1 MNRIDKKLL
10 RMVLMALFA
19 ALAYL
24 APLVIHIPYPA
35 PSGKPF
41 VHPGNMVVVLAALL
55 LGGWQGGLSGAIGLG
70 LYDITQG
77 YIIEAPK
84 NMLLKFGIGFFT
96 GLVFSRGRKNDGG
109 KPRIPLFIISAVS
122 FCLGGIIL
130 AGKISGWA
138 GFEKVSFVAY
148 LFMFILGLL
157 LLLIALLSF
166 KYPFFDRELMYAAM
180 GSVTGMAWN
189 LVGYFSTKVLGL
201 LIQGSEFNAAVTTSL
216 LSMPASIINA
226 GFSIVGAIILYQ
238 PLKRALV
245 KAGLGRAL
253 E

>member
-1 MNRIDKKLL
+1 
-10 RMVLMALFA
+10 
-19 ALAYL
+19 
-24 APLVIHIPYPA
+24 
-35 PSGKPF
+35 
-41 VHPGNMVVVLAALL
+41 
-55 LGGWQGGLSGAIGLG
+55 
-70 LYDITQG
+70 
-77 YIIEAPK
+77 
-84 NMLLKFGIGFFT
+84 
-96 GLVFSRGRKNDGG
+96 
-109 KPRIPLFIISAVS
+109 
-122 FCLGGIIL
+122 
-130 AGKISGWA
+130 
-138 GFEKVSFVAY
+138 
-148 LFMFILGLL
+148 
-157 LLLIALLSF
+157 
-166 KYPFFDRELMYAAM
+166 MYAAM